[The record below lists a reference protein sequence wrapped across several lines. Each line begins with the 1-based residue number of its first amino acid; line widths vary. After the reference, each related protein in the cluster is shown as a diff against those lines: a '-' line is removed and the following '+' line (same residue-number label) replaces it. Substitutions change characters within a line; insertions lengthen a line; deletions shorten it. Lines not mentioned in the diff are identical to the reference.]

1 MGQDIA
7 NTLYEMDNLEV
18 LRGINSNSIDLI
30 ATDPPFNTKR
40 NRSGTAGFYVDKWKY
55 GDTDKLPDQWKWNEV
70 HPKWLETIQDGHP
83 ALYHAIDAAKHC
95 QGEDTAAFLCFISVR
110 LIEMHRILKET
121 GSIYLHCDPTASHY
135 LKMCMD
141 AIFGRKNFRNEIVW
155 RRSIAHNDPKK
166 YGNNS
171 DRLLYYAK
179 GGKITWN
186 GSAIAVPKSP
196 EEIDKAYPLQDE
208 RGRYRSDNL
217 TGPSHGYSGGESSQP
232 WSGYDVRLKGRVW
245 SAPLTGGY
253 AKWIEDNLI
262 PNYRSIKGVHDRLDI
277 LDSVG
282 LIHHPKKGPS
292 GWPGLKRYAEA
303 DSGNPVQSLFIDIS
317 GFTNY
322 NKGKEWTGSP
332 DQKPIALYERIIKA
346 SSNEGDI
353 VLDPFC
359 GCATTIIAANNLKR
373 RWIGIDR
380 RKDARYHII
389 TRLMGID
396 PKERKRIEKYATDKA
411 WLDKQMQLYEM
422 HYRTEPPTRT
432 DNQETA
438 AAELPPVL
446 PITEEFQMTRAEIH
460 KTLVEQFGTYC
471 WGCNFEAPDPRYL
484 ELDHINPKSGKDDY
498 GQHHINNR
506 ALLCKPC
513 NLEKSNRMTLPQLR
527 KINEQKGYMKEGT
540 LIDLRRA
547 SEWTWQYLVQ
557 RIRETPHQY
566 NLRGV

>member
-1 MGQDIA
+1 MVQDID

-83 ALYHAIDAAKHC
+83 ALYQVIEATKVVQD
-95 QGEDTAAFLCFISVR
+95 EDTAAFLCFLGVR
-110 LIEMHRILKET
+110 LLEMHRILKDT

-135 LKMCMD
+135 IKMCMD
-141 AIFGRKNFRNEIVW
+141 AIFGKKNFRSEITW
-155 RRSIAHNDPKK
+155 KRATSTQKGSQHQSKRW
-166 YGNNS
+166 GNNA
-171 DRLLYYAK
+171 DILLYYAASSV
-179 GGKITWN
+179 T
-186 GSAIAVPKSP
+186 SLSP
-196 EEIDKAYPLQDE
+196 ERELTETEILEKFKHVDE
-208 RGRYRSDNL
+208 NGQRYYDDSAHIWRTPNMGARPNLCYEWRGFVN
-217 TGPSHGYSGGESSQP
+217 PH
-232 WSGYDVRLKGRVW
+232 
-245 SAPLTGGY
+245 
-253 AKWIEDNLI
+253 
-262 PNYRSIKGVHDRLDI
+262 
-277 LDSVG
+277 
-282 LIHHPKKGPS
+282 PS
-292 GWPGLKRYAEA
+292 GWRLSKERLEEEYQKGNIVIRSDGKLERRKYLKDYKGA
-303 DSGNPVQSLFIDIS
+303 SYGNIWDDVPPPR
-317 GFTNY
+317 G
-322 NKGKEWTGSP
+322 EERTGSP
-332 DQKPIALYERIIKA
+332 DQKPVTLYERIIKA

-396 PKERKRIEKYATDKA
+396 PKERKRIEKYATDKT
-411 WLDKQMQLYEM
+411 WLDKQMQKNEM
-422 HYRTEPPTRT
+422 HYQTEPPTRT

-460 KTLVEQFGTYC
+460 RTLVEQFGPYC

-540 LIDLRRA
+540 LIDLSRA

-566 NLRGV
+566 NLRGM